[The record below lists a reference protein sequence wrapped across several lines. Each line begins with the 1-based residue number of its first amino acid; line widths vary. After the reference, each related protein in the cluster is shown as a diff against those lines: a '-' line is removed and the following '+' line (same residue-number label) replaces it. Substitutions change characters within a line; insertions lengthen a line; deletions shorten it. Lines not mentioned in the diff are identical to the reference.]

1 MTETIPLTI
10 LHSND
15 MHGHLDEMARLST
28 FVRQQRAALEA
39 AGRQVLYVD
48 CGDAADR
55 SQRFCGVTKGSVFPP
70 ILAAMGVQMQALG
83 NDISV
88 TYGPQAAAQMAQ
100 NSPFPVLAAN
110 FYRDGQPL
118 LPGFERWQ
126 IWQVSQAVSV
136 GVIGLTVNTLGFYRL
151 FGLDVPDFT
160 STTRETF
167 AELSQQ
173 IHGPVIVLSH
183 LGLQDDLELARTM
196 PELAVIIGGHSHTL
210 LEQGQWEGSVLVAQA
225 GEYAA
230 QLGRVDLTLDAN
242 SGDVL
247 ARSATILPVPADTM
261 PDPDVLAAV
270 NGAIAAA
277 DEIMRQPLGELRQT
291 LAVNYFGDCPLGNL
305 AADAL
310 RSRMQADV
318 ALVSSGLFH
327 KPLEAGPLTLEMLD
341 SACFTT
347 ANPQLSKLSGAEL
360 LAALETGLDETYSA
374 RLVRAFRGTP
384 IGFPAVSGM
393 VVKYD
398 PLAQPRVQSV
408 LIHGQPLLPDKT
420 YTLAH
425 TDAEV
430 SSPNFPAG
438 YFPLRDEQVVRVE
451 VPTILREAIADYIQT
466 CQPACAPDGP
476 RLIQVSG
483 D

>member
-1 MTETIPLTI
+1 MTETIQLTI

-15 MHGHLDEMARLST
+15 MHGHLVEMARLST

-39 AGRQVLYVD
+39 AGRQVLFVD

-126 IWQVSQAVSV
+126 IWPVSQAVSV

-167 AELSQQ
+167 AELSLQ

-230 QLGRVDLTLDAN
+230 SVVEHFRG
-242 SGDVL
+242 L
-247 ARSATILPVPADTM
+247 AVQQFGGASD
-261 PDPDVLAAV
+261 DAAV
-270 NGAIAAA
+270 GDRDRLKAQADPEDRQARLPTQRETYRAGQDQQASGFVIAA
-277 DEIMRQPLGELRQT
+277 
-291 LAVNYFGDCPLGNL
+291 
-305 AADAL
+305 
-310 RSRMQADV
+310 
-318 ALVSSGLFH
+318 
-327 KPLEAGPLTLEMLD
+327 LD
-341 SACFTT
+341 KC
-347 ANPQLSKLSGAEL
+347 
-360 LAALETGLDETYSA
+360 
-374 RLVRAFRGTP
+374 
-384 IGFPAVSGM
+384 
-393 VVKYD
+393 
-398 PLAQPRVQSV
+398 
-408 LIHGQPLLPDKT
+408 
-420 YTLAH
+420 
-425 TDAEV
+425 
-430 SSPNFPAG
+430 
-438 YFPLRDEQVVRVE
+438 RDES
-451 VPTILREAIADYIQT
+451 ADGRCPQ
-466 CQPACAPDGP
+466 CSEGPQRGRAPE
-476 RLIQVSG
+476 
-483 D
+483 